1 MDSDQILVST
11 AHPLNCDTNS
21 QMVRLYMLD
30 GLYQSAIC
38 FFMAYL
44 LFAPATFNT
53 DSGRDVGERERM
65 GVYVACVAVLVINT
79 YILMNAYKW
88 DWILSLIVAIS
99 ILLIWAWTGIY
110 SSFVGSFQFYRAGQE
125 VYGQLSFWALTLFIW
140 IACLTPRFCVKFFQ
154 KYFRPYDIDII
165 REQVRQGKFDYLDHY
180 EAYVP
185 PKVVD
190 SSEASSDQPEET
202 LVEQNSRQKHLRHQS
217 TTDSQRPIYPPSE
230 APTRDTKPP
239 HSQTGSDGTDRT
251 KSFDAHRQIP
261 TIEMGSSPITKPP
274 PPIRPSVERVRSSFE
289 RSRQSFDKSRT
300 SFEASRDFTS
310 AALLTRMES
319 SNSHLG
325 GHPLT
330 PATSSRRKDITSE
343 LQ

>member
-1 MDSDQILVST
+1 
-11 AHPLNCDTNS
+11 
-21 QMVRLYMLD
+21 MLD

-53 DSGRDVGERERM
+53 GSGRDVNDRERM

-79 YILMNAYKW
+79 YILINTYQW
-88 DWILSLIVAIS
+88 DWVMCLIVAIS

-110 SSFVGSFQFYRAGQE
+110 SSFEASFQFYRAGQE
-125 VYGQLSFWALTLFIW
+125 VYGQLSFWALTLLIW
-140 IACLTPRFCVKFFQ
+140 MICLMPRFCIKFFQ
-154 KYFRPYDIDII
+154 KYFRPYDVDII
-165 REQVRQGKFDYLDHY
+165 REQVRQGKFDYLNNY

-185 PKVVD
+185 PKIMD
-190 SSEASSDQPEET
+190 SSEASSSQPEDT
-202 LVEQNSRQKHLRHQS
+202 LAEPNSVPKHLRHQS
-217 TTDSQRPIYPPSE
+217 TTESQRPIYPPSE

-239 HSQTGSDGTDRT
+239 HSQTGSDGTERT
-251 KSFDAHRQIP
+251 KSMDTNRPIP
-261 TIEMGSSPITKPP
+261 TIETHSPPTKLP

-300 SFEASRDFTS
+300 SFENSRDFTS

-319 SNSHLG
+319 SNSHI

-330 PATSSRRKDITSE
+330 PAASARRRDITSE